1 MTSTREWTR
10 EDVVHLAVVCGAIT
24 ELLKW
29 TDNIGDL
36 LSGLECLAG
45 ALNDIVQAKRG
56 RLMGTRRKHQM
67 EHPPYDP
74 PELICVREIVEDGPA
89 GCDCSRCVTEPHL
102 PNIVARGTNRQVS
115 PIGCRKNL

>member
-10 EDVVHLAVVCGAIT
+10 KDVVHLAVVCGAIT

-45 ALNDIVQAKRG
+45 ALSDIVQTKRG

-74 PELICVREIVEDGPA
+74 PGADL
-89 GCDCSRCVTEPHL
+89 CSRDRRRRPRRLRLQPLCD
-102 PNIVARGTNRQVS
+102 
-115 PIGCRKNL
+115 